1 MSSDHNDEGKLDG
14 RAFGLNSLT
23 SLVVASMIG
32 VGVFTTSGFTL
43 GATGS
48 LQSVMLCWTLGGM
61 IAICGAISYGELASL
76 MPESGGEYLF
86 LSRNLHPSAGFLAG
100 WVSLVAG
107 FSGAIATTAVGFVPY
122 ALPDHIRPAWLPP
135 DVAAITLIIAFGT
148 MHATSVRLG
157 AAIQNA
163 IVCVKVVA
171 LFAFLAVVG
180 LKAGSHDW
188 QIGES
193 SSASLPESVSSIAS
207 SLVWISLSFT
217 GFNAAS
223 YVAGESKNAAANV
236 PRALVL
242 GTVLVT
248 ALYLVLN
255 FVFVAAVPVDEIVWQ
270 QPVAA
275 IAAKALGGSNLELLI
290 RIAVSLGLA
299 SSISGMII
307 SGPRVYSK
315 MADDNVFPRRF
326 AGTQPGI
333 RRSITLQCTIA
344 VALILVQRVLVF
356 SGLQKDV
363 LLGLFIYLGT
373 TLSISSACCA
383 ATLFLPSV
391 RKRLPNGSGWKT
403 VPTVVYVV
411 ATFASVIVM
420 AATHTVD
427 GESQVFRHLG
437 GTVIT
442 FVTGLIAWRIF
453 RPELQSDAVKG
464 S

>member
-1 MSSDHNDEGKLDG
+1 MSSDHNDEATQGG
-14 RAFGLNSLT
+14 RAFGLGSLT

-48 LQSVMLCWTLGGM
+48 LQNVMLCWTLGG
-61 IAICGAISYGELASL
+61 IISICGAFSYGQLASL

-122 ALPDHIRPAWLPP
+122 ALPDEIRPTWLPP
-135 DVAAITLIIAFGT
+135 EAVAIALIVVFGA

-157 AAIQNA
+157 AAIQNS

-171 LFAFLAVVG
+171 LMAFLAVVG
-180 LKAGSHDW
+180 VQAGNHDW
-188 QIGES
+188 QIGAS
-193 SSASLPESVSSIAS
+193 SSASLSESVSSIAS
-207 SLVWISLSFT
+207 SLVWISLSFA
-217 GFNAAS
+217 GFNAAI
-223 YVAGESKNAAANV
+223 YVAGESKNAASNV

-255 FVFVAAVPVDEIVWQ
+255 FVFVAAVPMDEIVWQ

-275 IAAKALGGSNLELLI
+275 IAAKALGGWKLELLI

-315 MADDNVFPRRF
+315 MADDNVFPKRF
-326 AGTQPGI
+326 AGTEQGI
-333 RRSITLQCTIA
+333 RRSIKLQCVIA
-344 VALILVQRVLVF
+344 IALILVQRLLVF
-356 SGLQKDV
+356 AGLQKDV

-373 TLSISSACCA
+373 TLSISSACCV

-391 RKRLPNGSGWKT
+391 RKRLPKGPGWKT
-403 VPTVVYVV
+403 VPITVYVV

-427 GESQVFRHLG
+427 DESQVFRHLG

-442 FVTGLIAWRIF
+442 FVTGVIAWRIF
-453 RPELQSDAVKG
+453 RPELQTDAVKR